1 MFKAAIR
8 DLKHEATLASQI
20 GVSESLAFAALACS
34 IGWISF
40 LILPFCDTRL
50 TTERTFSTMR
60 MPVILDQGALTMQP
74 QTSPQTPIVIYQSA
88 DGSIATEVR
97 LEGETVWLTQKQMA
111 ELFGKNIRT
120 VSEHIRN
127 VFKEGE
133 LVESSVIRN
142 FRITAADGKDYDTA
156 HYNLDVI
163 ISVGYRVKSKQ
174 GTQFRI
180 WANRVLKDYLVQ
192 GYALN
197 QQRLEAQQEKMA
209 ELKQAIALSARLI
222 QSQGILAILEKYSH
236 ALTVLDDYDHQRLQ
250 VVGTRTRA
258 LPKIA
263 YVEAM
268 QQILLWRQQ
277 ENLGGLF
284 GNEKDESFKSSL
296 ETIYQTFDGK
306 ELYPSI
312 EEKAANLL
320 YFIVKN
326 HSFTDGNKRI
336 AAAIFVWFLQR
347 HEFLYN
353 AEGEKRI
360 ADNALVAFTLLIA
373 ESKPDE
379 REMMVKVIINLI
391 NGKNV

>member
-1 MFKAAIR
+1 
-8 DLKHEATLASQI
+8 
-20 GVSESLAFAALACS
+20 
-34 IGWISF
+34 
-40 LILPFCDTRL
+40 
-50 TTERTFSTMR
+50 
-60 MPVILDQGALTMQP
+60 MQSH
-74 QTSPQTPIVIYQSA
+74 TNPQTPIAIYQSA

-97 LEGETVWLTQKQMA
+97 LEGETVWLSQKQMA
-111 ELFGKNIRT
+111 ELFDKDVRT
-120 VSEHIRN
+120 INEHIIN
-127 VFKEGE
+127 AFEEGE
-133 LVESSVIRN
+133 LVREATIRY
-142 FRITAADGKDYDTA
+142 FRIVRQEGQRQVEREIE
-156 HYNLDVI
+156 HYTLDVI

-222 QSQGILAILEKYSH
+222 HNKELSNTESQGILAILEKYSH

-263 YVEAM
+263 YAEAM

-312 EEKAANLL
+312 ERRPRTCCILSSRTIRSPMATSGSPPRSSSGFCSVTTSCITPRA
-320 YFIVKN
+320 KN
-326 HSFTDGNKRI
+326 ASPIMRWSPSHC
-336 AAAIFVWFLQR
+336 
-347 HEFLYN
+347 
-353 AEGEKRI
+353 
-360 ADNALVAFTLLIA
+360 
-373 ESKPDE
+373 
-379 REMMVKVIINLI
+379 
-391 NGKNV
+391 

>member
-1 MFKAAIR
+1 MNQS
-8 DLKHEATLASQI
+8 TGQI
-20 GVSESLAFAALACS
+20 
-34 IGWISF
+34 
-40 LILPFCDTRL
+40 T
-50 TTERTFSTMR
+50 
-60 MPVILDQGALTMQP
+60 
-74 QTSPQTPIVIYQSA
+74 IYHSA
-88 DGSIATEVR
+88 DGSVATEVR
-97 LEGETVWLTQKQMA
+97 LEGDTVWLSQKQMA
-111 ELFGKNIRT
+111 DLFDKDVRT
-120 VSEHIRN
+120 INEHVIN
-127 VFKEGE
+127 AFEEGE
-133 LVESSVIRN
+133 LAREATIRN
-142 FRITAADGKDYDTA
+142 FRIVRQEGQRQVEREIE

-180 WANRVLKDYLVQ
+180 WATRVLKDHLVQ
-192 GYALN
+192 GYTLN
-197 QQRLEAQQEKMA
+197 QQRLEAQQEKMD
-209 ELKQAIALSARLI
+209 ELRQAIALSARLI
-222 QSQGILAILEKYSH
+222 HNKNLSPDESRGILTILEKYSH

-250 VVGTRTRA
+250 VTGTRTLA
-258 LPKIA
+258 HEKIA
-263 YVEAM
+263 YDEAM
-268 QQILLWRQQ
+268 RQILLWRKQ

-284 GNEKDESFKSSL
+284 GNEKDDSFKSSL

-347 HEFLYN
+347 HDFLYN
-353 AEGEKRI
+353 AVGEKRI

-373 ESKPDE
+373 ESKPEE
-379 REMMVKVIINLI
+379 REVMVKVIINLI